1 MVFRFSNFWVFV
13 YFGLLSVAALI
24 FVFFF
29 PPPVPFP

>member
-24 FVFFF
+24 IFFF
-29 PPPVPFP
+29 PPVLFP